1 MPGFAYDYLAAGCF
15 TDVNL
20 ARNSSDIRK
29 VQLKPWYLRDFD
41 GAVQKT
47 ELFGE
52 IYDAPFGVAPVGLQG
67 LMWPIFCSCYFSYP
81 IPLLSNQ
88 VIPLILCFVESKAK

>member
-15 TDVNL
+15 TEVNL
-20 ARNSSDIRK
+20 ARNNSDIRK

-41 GAVQKT
+41 GADQST

-52 IYDAPFGVAPVGLQG
+52 TYDAPFGVARLDCRG
-67 LMWPIFCSCYFSYP
+67 
-81 IPLLSNQ
+81 
-88 VIPLILCFVESKAK
+88 